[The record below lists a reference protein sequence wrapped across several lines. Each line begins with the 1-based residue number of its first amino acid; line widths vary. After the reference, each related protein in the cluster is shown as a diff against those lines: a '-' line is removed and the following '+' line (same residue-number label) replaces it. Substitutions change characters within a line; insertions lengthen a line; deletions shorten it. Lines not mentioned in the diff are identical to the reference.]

1 MGFKDYFIPK
11 SMVYTGDYQAIK
23 TEFKV
28 YQYTP
33 EGMTFSNTY
42 DLSTLHKR
50 YIQVV
55 GLSDTKMIEKFGAD
69 LGIDALV
76 LEDILNVHQRDKIEQ
91 YQNYIFGVFRVR
103 YLKEDRIIESY
114 MSMVMFENMLISFHE
129 TEPEYLSQ
137 IPLLLETHKDTRNNT
152 IDYMFYQVL
161 DIMTDHMLDVNEWL
175 EDKMSI
181 IEEEIIES
189 QTSDQESFYLIR
201 KHLLK
206 LKNSVTPIYEQ
217 LVELLDNTHL
227 ISKHNKPY
235 FDDLLDHLRRLDL
248 LLVQSRELTR
258 HLLDL
263 NMNNQSNRMNK
274 IMTTLTLF
282 SAIFIP
288 LSFLTGFFGMNFVH
302 FGILEYPQAVGL
314 FVGFCVIVAGVM
326 YFIFKRS
333 KWL

>member
-1 MGFKDYFIPK
+1 MGLKDYFIPK
-11 SMVYTGDYQAIK
+11 SMIYTGNYQDIN
-23 TEFKV
+23 TIFKV
-28 YQYTP
+28 FQFNSESVNLSNQYAVMH
-33 EGMTFSNTY
+33 E
-42 DLSTLHKR
+42 DKQ
-50 YIQVV
+50 YIQVI
-55 GLSDTKMIEKFGAD
+55 GLTDTKSIEKLGAD

-91 YQNYIFGVFRVR
+91 YQNYIFGVFKVK
-103 YLKEDRIIESY
+103 YLKDKEIIDSY
-114 MSMVMFENMLISFHE
+114 MSMIMFENILITFHE
-129 TEPEYLSQ
+129 TEPEYLNQ
-137 IPLLLETHKDTRNNT
+137 IPELLAKMKDLRTNS
-152 IDYMFYQVL
+152 IDYMFYQIL
-161 DIMTDHMLDVNEWL
+161 DIVTDHMLDVNEYL
-175 EDKMSI
+175 EDEMSV

-189 QTSDQESFYLIR
+189 KTSDQESFYLIR

-217 LVELLDNTHL
+217 LLELMDNTHL

-235 FDDLLDHLRRLDL
+235 YDDLLDHLRRLDIML
-248 LLVQSRELTR
+248 NQSRELMR

-263 NMNNQSNRMNK
+263 NMNNQSNKMNK

-302 FGILEYPQAVGL
+302 FGVLEYPQAVSL
-314 FVGFCVIVAGVM
+314 FVGFCLIVAGVM
-326 YFIFKRS
+326 FYIFKRS

>member
-11 SMVYTGDYQAIK
+11 SMVYTGEYQDIK
-23 TEFKV
+23 TILNVFKFNHEGTSLSNA
-28 YQYTP
+28 YTL
-33 EGMTFSNTY
+33 
-42 DLSTLHKR
+42 DQKDKQ
-50 YIQVV
+50 YIQVI
-55 GLSDTKMIEKFGAD
+55 GLSDTKIIEKLGSDF
-69 LGIDALV
+69 GIDALV

-91 YQNYIFGVFRVR
+91 YQNYIFGVFRIK
-103 YLKEDRIIESY
+103 YLKDKRIQESY
-114 MSMVMFENMLISFHE
+114 MSLVMFENIIISFHE

-137 IPLLLETHKDTRNNT
+137 VPMLLEKHKDLRNNT
-152 IDYMFYQVL
+152 IDYMFYQIL
-161 DIMTDHMLDVNEWL
+161 DIITDHMLDVNEYL
-175 EDKMSI
+175 EDQMST

-217 LVELLDNTHL
+217 LLELMKDTRL
-227 ISKHNKPY
+227 INQSNKPY
-235 FDDLLDHLRRLDL
+235 FDDLLDHLRRLDNL
-248 LLVQSRELTR
+248 LNQSRELMR

-263 NMNNQSNRMNK
+263 NMNNQSNKMNK

-302 FGILEYPQAVGL
+302 FGILNYPQAVGI
-314 FVGFCVIVAGVM
+314 FVGFCILVSAVM
-326 YFIFKRS
+326 IYIFKRS